1 LSDDSDD
8 PDEEDYEN
16 KGGFQLGGM
25 SVTKESAKFSLVD
38 TQEGLASLLLLKKGK
53 VHYRTTELVEVSHD
67 LVALPEKSFYGRED
81 GLLVVPRYADLTLLA
96 KYTRDLELGKA
107 KDRTLCRAYFLHW
120 RSSGSTG

>member
-1 LSDDSDD
+1 LPDDSDD

-53 VHYRTTELVEVSHD
+53 VHYRTTELVQVPYG

-81 GLLVVPRYADLTLLA
+81 GLLAPRYAGLTLLSC
-96 KYTRDLELGKA
+96 TRDLELGKA
-107 KDRTLCRAYFLHW
+107 KERTLYHAYFLHR
-120 RSSGSTG
+120 RSSGSIG